1 MTSRI
6 HDLYLDT
13 KGLTAEDLESFGT
26 AYAEFQRAANWIIG
40 DVAIAAKRVL
50 GEDNYSQVFPEW
62 MSVGLVQRCEGVS
75 RAYAPNARNILASW
89 SQHMQNASKP
99 DRVARLQEIAEKG
112 QTTDESRK
120 ANQEE
125 RQEEARPRWL
135 LAFDIHYF
143 AHRHY
148 YSGAGV
154 ETAMQVSE
162 WVQRTVERLKAKG
175 ATDVIC
181 AMEGSGSFRRE
192 LTDEAG
198 WAENKYKDRPPKPED
213 LRHQIKLV
221 RELLEGIGF
230 CCVSVDR
237 YEADD
242 VMASAAAQFPGK
254 TTIITADKDLRQCL
268 SDKTNILLDV
278 SWSEDET
285 SGEMTPDYK
294 WLTAKSHTE
303 ATGLTPAEFLSA
315 QALMGDNVDGIQGAI
330 GIGEKGAANLITN
343 YGTVEAA
350 IQAAKLGDTAIKPK
364 QAESLIEF
372 ESRIEITRKLVTL
385 KTDLDVPLNSTRI

>member
-1 MTSRI
+1 MTSRTR
-6 HDLYLDT
+6 DRFLET
-13 KGLTAEDLESFGT
+13 KGLTMEEAESFGT
-26 AYAEFQRAANWIIG
+26 YFAETQRDLMFWLGDLARYAEAKWPDNHFQVW
-40 DVAIAAKRVL
+40 
-50 GEDNYSQVFPEW
+50 PEW
-62 MSVGLVQRCEGVS
+62 VSPGLVS
-75 RAYAPNARNILASW
+75 RAAGVARAYPKEEDRQINATY
-89 SQHMQNASKP
+89 SQFMQNASKP
-99 DRVARLQEIAEKG
+99 DRLARLQEIVSQG
-112 QTTDESRK
+112 LTSDESRK

-125 RQEEARPRWL
+125 RQEDSKPRWL

-198 WAENKYKDRPPKPED
+198 WTENKYKDRPPKPDD

-221 RELLEGIGF
+221 RELLEGLGF

-268 SDKTNILLDV
+268 SDSTNMLLDV

-315 QALMGDNVDGIQGAI
+315 QTLMGDNVDGIQGAI
-330 GIGEKGAANLITN
+330 GIGEVGAAKLIQEF
-343 YGTVEAA
+343 GTVETA
-350 IQAAKLGDTAIKPK
+350 IQAAKDENESLKPK
-364 QAESLIEF
+364 QCEALVEF
-372 ESRIEITRKLVTL
+372 EDRLEITRQLVTL
-385 KTDLDVPLNSTRI
+385 DTKLSLPIKNTRV